1 MLDEFGRFEFF
12 AYRKRGVEPSGI
24 PAVVTQEVI
33 DGTLAEPD
41 EALLAMTERPE
52 FQYAPPK
59 GSFNKALCTVCGEC
73 VFERYERLKD
83 GRVVCIPC
91 SGYGR

>member
-1 MLDEFGRFEFF
+1 LLDEFGRFEFF

-41 EALLAMTERPE
+41 EALLAMTERP
-52 FQYAPPK
+52 
-59 GSFNKALCTVCGEC
+59 
-73 VFERYERLKD
+73 
-83 GRVVCIPC
+83 
-91 SGYGR
+91 